1 MTSSSSVGGGSEVA
15 KARAPPHTPSACF
28 LLKNVLHREHAERV
42 ASMPQ
47 DKDKSHL
54 LAPRALGQHSSR
66 RQPQALNPDRAQLP
80 HSPHTSPHFIPNTH
94 LRAVPFGSTPLA
106 ARPEPSPPTL
116 NSMPVPST
124 RVALL
129 SFSVSSRPSNPSACK
144 RGRGKGGGEAH
155 AQATRKRDW
164 TGESGDR
171 ARW

>member
-1 MTSSSSVGGGSEVA
+1 M
-15 KARAPPHTPSACF
+15 
-28 LLKNVLHREHAERV
+28 
-42 ASMPQ
+42 
-47 DKDKSHL
+47 HL
-54 LAPRALGQHSSR
+54 LVPLKRPAQERYKKVNTCEWYKHTALHLHAMLFGSTALTAEPESLFKIVDNRHTIPTL
-66 RQPQALNPDRAQLP
+66 QP
-80 HSPHTSPHFIPNTH
+80 TH

-129 SFSVSSRPSNPSACK
+129 SFSVSSTPSNPRACK

-155 AQATRKRDW
+155 AQATRQTGW
-164 TGESGDR
+164 TVESGDR